1 MDIPF
6 TPFAPF
12 APSPEIVESTIQ
24 RAFGGDR
31 GRMRRFARTLRRALP
46 PGTRV
51 VIRGSAVAGQSYR
64 TGRPFDADGPGS
76 SDLDIV
82 LLGPGAMALFEP
94 DAFYVPGVNSKP
106 LCDGERW
113 VAPALDDVR
122 AEAQEL
128 VHRPVAIQAM
138 ADWFLELRA
147 IVQGQPHMVLDD
159 VPG

>member
-1 MDIPF
+1 MDVPF

-12 APSPEIVESTIQ
+12 EPSPEIKEATIQ
-24 RAFGGDR
+24 RAFDGDR
-31 GRMRRFARTLRRALP
+31 GRMRRFARILRRALP

-51 VIRGSAVAGQSYR
+51 VIRGSAVAGQSFR

-82 LLGPGAMALFEP
+82 VLGPDVMAMFEP

-106 LCDGERW
+106 LCDDARW
-113 VAPALDDVR
+113 VAPALDPIR
-122 AEAQEL
+122 TRAQEL
-128 VHRPVAIQAM
+128 VGRPVAIQAM

-147 IVQGQPHMVLDD
+147 LVQGQPHMVLDD
-159 VPG
+159 APG

>member
-1 MDIPF
+1 MDVPF

-12 APSPEIVESTIQ
+12 KPSPEIVDSTIQ

-31 GRMRRFARTLRRALP
+31 RQMRRFARTLRQALP

-94 DAFYVPGVNSKP
+94 DAFYVPGVNSRP
-106 LCDGERW
+106 LCDDERW
-113 VAPALDDVR
+113 VAPALDPVR
-122 AEAQEL
+122 TRAQEL
-128 VHRPVAIQAM
+128 VRRPVAIQAM

-159 VPG
+159 VAG

>member
-1 MDIPF
+1 MDVPF
-6 TPFAPF
+6 TPFE
-12 APSPEIVESTIQ
+12 PSEEIVESTIR
-24 RAFGGDR
+24 RAFDGDR
-31 GRMRRFARTLRRALP
+31 RRMRRFARTLRQALP

-51 VIRGSAVAGQSYR
+51 VIRGSAVAGQSFR

-82 LLGPGAMALFEP
+82 LVGPDAMALFEP
-94 DAFYVPGVNSKP
+94 DAFYMPGVNSKP
-106 LCDGERW
+106 LCDEARW
-113 VAPALDDVR
+113 VAPGLDAAR
-122 AEAQEL
+122 TQAQEL
-128 VHRPVAIQAM
+128 VRRPVAIQAM